1 MPRDN
6 DKNND
11 SRGRRDRQGDG
22 KGHTGSKGRSGAARG
37 PEKKFAKRG
46 FAGKSDGDGERRP
59 YAGKSD
65 GAKSFV
71 KKPYAGGGKPYAGKR
86 DGDDRPPRRDF
97 SDSPKPR
104 FNREDRPAGD
114 RPDRGPRKEFGSRP
128 DRDGEK
134 RPFKPRGDRP
144 NFSRDDR
151 GGGEKR
157 PYTPRGDRPNFNRD
171 DRPPRRDDAR
181 PAGRFQDKK
190 FGEKKP
196 YTPRDRDGE
205 KRPYTPREGGGEKRP
220 YTPRGEGFRKDG
232 DRPRGDRPFS
242 ARPPRDGDRPRGD
255 RPERKFGGD
264 KKFSSRG
271 APDRG
276 PRKDF
281 GSRPDRGSDR
291 ADRGPRKDF
300 GSDRGDSKPWQKRE
314 DRPQGDRP
322 QGDRPAGDRPFRER
336 PKFDR
341 PREDRGDRPKFD
353 RPRRDRNS
361 DPGRPEGRTDW
372 QEHSRNEA
380 GEDRPRRENEDDS
393 RIFAKRPAFGGRGAY
408 RERAP
413 DFETRA
419 PRPEPKKKSSE
430 RIAKVMARAGLASRR
445 DAEEWITQGRV
456 TVNGRVINSPA
467 LDVTGNDVIAIDG
480 KPLPPRERTRLFM
493 FHKPRGLMT
502 THADPEGRPT
512 VFDNL
517 PEGLPRLISIGRL
530 DFNTEGLLLLTN
542 DGGLARALELP
553 DTGWLRRYRVRAHG
567 EVTQGQLDELKK
579 GVEVDGIKYGSIDAT
594 LERDQGAN
602 VWLVFAIREGKNREV
617 RNVMAHLGLE
627 VNRLIRVSY
636 GPFQLGELEEG
647 KVEEVKTRVLRE
659 QLGEKIA
666 ALAGADFNR
675 PMPADKSQE
684 SSSEASHGTKPSKPV
699 SKREVIADRKGRR
712 VLVQRT
718 GSEEARARNEEEASG
733 YGPPRRPQR
742 GYHGKRDLTPRD
754 E

>member
-11 SRGRRDRQGDG
+11 SRGRRDRPSGG
-22 KGHTGSKGRSGAARG
+22 KGRSGAARG

-46 FAGKSDGDGERRP
+46 FAGKSEGEKRP
-59 YAGKSD
+59 YA
-65 GAKSFV
+65 AKSEGAGSYEKKPYEKKAYD

-86 DGDDRPPRRDF
+86 DG
-97 SDSPKPR
+97 
-104 FNREDRPAGD
+104 GD
-114 RPDRGPRKEFGSRP
+114 RPERKDFRP
-128 DRDGEK
+128 
-134 RPFKPRGDRP
+134 
-144 NFSRDDR
+144 RDDR
-151 GGGEKR
+151 GGEKR

-171 DRPPRRDDAR
+171 DRAPRSDAR
-181 PAGRFQDKK
+181 PAGRFSDRKFGDKK
-190 FGEKKP
+190 
-196 YTPRDRDGE
+196 
-205 KRPYTPREGGGEKRP
+205 PYTPREGGGEKRP
-220 YTPRGEGFRKDG
+220 YTPRGDRPQG
-232 DRPRGDRPFS
+232 DRPYS
-242 ARPPRDGDRPRGD
+242 ARPSRDGDRPHGD

-264 KKFSSRG
+264 KKFSRG

-281 GSRPDRGSDR
+281 GSRPS
-291 ADRGPRKDF
+291 RGPRKDF
-300 GSDRGDSKPWQKRE
+300 GDRDRKGDSGDRNAPGDRGESKPWQKRDASSPDHAGRNSRPPRDGARNFDKPRFDKPRYDKPRE
-314 DRPQGDRP
+314 DRPQGNRP
-322 QGDRPAGDRPFRER
+322 EGDRPFRER

-341 PREDRGDRPKFD
+341 PREGREDRPKFD
-353 RPRRDRNS
+353 RPRQ
-361 DPGRPEGRTDW
+361 RPEGRTDW
-372 QEHSRNEA
+372 QEHPRSEPRSSDRDE
-380 GEDRPRRENEDDS
+380 RPRRENEDDS
-393 RIFAKRPAFGGRGAY
+393 KVFAKRPAFGGRGAY

-413 DFETRA
+413 EERRTARP
-419 PRPEPKKKSSE
+419 PREKKSGE
-430 RIAKVMARAGLASRR
+430 RIAKVLSRAGLASRR
-445 DAEEWITQGRV
+445 DAEEWIVQGRV

-467 LDVTGNDVIAIDG
+467 LDVTGDDVITIDG
-480 KPLPPRERTRLFM
+480 KPLPPRERTRLFL

-567 EVTQGQLDELKK
+567 EVTQAQLDELKK
-579 GVEVDGIKYGSIDAT
+579 GVEVDGVKYGPIDAT

-627 VNRLIRVSY
+627 VNRLIRISY
-636 GPFQLGELEEG
+636 GPFQLAELPEGE
-647 KVEEVKTRVLRE
+647 VEEVKTRVLRE

-675 PMPADKSQE
+675 PMPGEAQAAESEDDGAPRGKKPFKPAGKS
-684 SSSEASHGTKPSKPV
+684 GL
-699 SKREVIADRKGRR
+699 IADRKGRR

-718 GSEEARARNEEEASG
+718 GSDEARARNEAEASG

-742 GYHGKRDLTPRD
+742 GYHGKRDLKPQD

>member
-11 SRGRRDRQGDG
+11 SQRGRRDRPGG
-22 KGHTGSKGRSGAARG
+22 GKGRSGAARG

-46 FAGKSDGDGERRP
+46 FADKGDGGERRP
-59 YAGKSD
+59 YAGK
-65 GAKSFV
+65 
-71 KKPYAGGGKPYAGKR
+71 R
-86 DGDDRPPRRDF
+86 DDARPPRR
-97 SDSPKPR
+97 
-104 FNREDRPAGD
+104 EY
-114 RPDRGPRKEFGSRP
+114 
-128 DRDGEK
+128 DRDAQ
-134 RPFKPRGDRP
+134 PSRGDRP
-144 NFSRDDR
+144 QRFNRDDR
-151 GGGEKR
+151 PAGEKR
-157 PYTPRGDRPNFNRD
+157 PYTPRGEGR
-171 DRPPRRDDAR
+171 DAR
-181 PAGRFQDKK
+181 PAGRFSDRK
-190 FGEKKP
+190 FGDKKP
-196 YTPRDRDGE
+196 YASRDGGGGG
-205 KRPYTPREGGGEKRP
+205 GGGEKRP
-220 YTPRGEGFRKDG
+220 FKPRGEGFRKDG
-232 DRPRGDRPFS
+232 DRPQRDRPH
-242 ARPPRDGDRPRGD
+242 GD

-264 KKFSSRG
+264 KKFSRG

-281 GSRPDRGSDR
+281 G
-291 ADRGPRKDF
+291 DRGPRKDF
-300 GSDRGDSKPWQKRE
+300 SDRSERGDAKPWQKRDDAGHGSRPPRDGARNFDKPRFSKSRE
-314 DRPQGDRP
+314 DRPG
-322 QGDRPAGDRPFRER
+322 GDRPFADR
-336 PKFDR
+336 PKFER
-341 PREDRGDRPKFD
+341 PREGRDDRPKFD
-353 RPRRDRNS
+353 RPRQQRNA
-361 DPGRPEGRTDW
+361 W
-372 QEHSRNEA
+372 QEHPRSETRSSD
-380 GEDRPRRENEDDS
+380 GFGDRPRRDNEDDS
-393 RIFAKRPAFGGRGAY
+393 KVFAKRPAFGGRGAY
-408 RERAP
+408 RERSSEERRPAARP
-413 DFETRA
+413 
-419 PRPEPKKKSSE
+419 PRIKKSGE
-430 RIAKVMARAGLASRR
+430 RIAKVVSRAGLASRR

-456 TVNGRVINSPA
+456 SVNGRVINSPA
-467 LDVTGNDVIAIDG
+467 LDVTVNDVITVDG
-480 KPLPPRERTRLFM
+480 KPLPPRERTRLFL

-579 GVEVDGIKYGSIDAT
+579 GVEVDGVKYGSIDAT

-627 VNRLIRVSY
+627 VNRLIRISY
-636 GPFQLGELEEG
+636 GPFQLAELEEG

-666 ALAGADFNR
+666 TLAGADFNR
-675 PMPADKSQE
+675 PMPGDVPSTPPADADDAPRGKKPFKPAGKS
-684 SSSEASHGTKPSKPV
+684 AL
-699 SKREVIADRKGRR
+699 IADRKGRR

-718 GSEEARARNEEEASG
+718 GSEEARARNEEEANG

-742 GYHGKRDLTPRD
+742 GYHGKRDLKPQD

>member
-6 DKNND
+6 DKNNV
-11 SRGRRDRQGDG
+11 SRGRRDRPSGG
-22 KGHTGSKGRSGAARG
+22 GRSGAARG

-46 FAGKSDGDGERRP
+46 FAGKDFAGKTDGDKRDGERRP

-65 GAKSFV
+65 GARSYG
-71 KKPYAGGGKPYAGKR
+71 KKPYSGSGKPYAGKPYAGKR
-86 DGDDRPPRRDF
+86 EGAP
-97 SDSPKPR
+97 PR
-104 FNREDRPAGD
+104 FNRDDRPRGEDR
-114 RPDRGPRKEFGSRP
+114 
-128 DRDGEK
+128 
-134 RPFKPRGDRP
+134 
-144 NFSRDDR
+144 
-151 GGGEKR
+151 GGEKR
-157 PYTPRGDRPNFNRD
+157 PYTPRGDRPSFN
-171 DRPPRRDDAR
+171 RDDAR
-181 PAGRFQDKK
+181 PARQFSDRK
-190 FGEKKP
+190 F
-196 YTPRDRDGE
+196 GE
-205 KRPYTPREGGGEKRP
+205 KRPYTPRDKGDEKRP

-232 DRPRGDRPFS
+232 DRPRGDRPYN
-242 ARPPRDGDRPRGD
+242 ARPSRDGG

-264 KKFSSRG
+264 KKFSRG
-271 APDRG
+271 AGDRKTDRG
-276 PRKDF
+276 DRKGDRGDRSGDRGDRAPRKDF
-281 GSRPDRGSDR
+281 GDRPDRSD
-291 ADRGPRKDF
+291 A
-300 GSDRGDSKPWQKRE
+300 KPWQKRDASSPDHAGRNSRPPRDGARNFDKPRYDKPRGDRSGEDRPRFSRPRE

-322 QGDRPAGDRPFRER
+322 
-336 PKFDR
+336 KFER
-341 PREDRGDRPKFD
+341 PRERESSWQEHPRSEARSFDRNAD
-353 RPRRDRNS
+353 RPRRD
-361 DPGRPEGRTDW
+361 
-372 QEHSRNEA
+372 
-380 GEDRPRRENEDDS
+380 NEDDS
-393 RIFAKRPAFGGRGAY
+393 KIFARRPAFGGRGEY
-408 RERAP
+408 RERKP
-413 DFETRA
+413 DFEKRA
-419 PRPEPKKKSSE
+419 ARPPREKKSGE
-430 RIAKVMARAGLASRR
+430 RIAKVVSRAGLASRR
-445 DAEEWITQGRV
+445 DAEEWIVQGRV

-467 LDVTGNDVIAIDG
+467 LDVTANDVITVDG

-567 EVTQGQLDELKK
+567 EVTQAQLDELKK
-579 GVEVDGIKYGSIDAT
+579 GVEVDGVKYGSIDAT

-636 GPFQLGELEEG
+636 GPFQLGELAEG
-647 KVEEVKTRVLRE
+647 QVEEVKTRVLRE

-666 ALAGADFNR
+666 TLAGADFNR
-675 PMPADKSQE
+675 PMPGEQSEVEENDAPRGNKPFKPAGKS
-684 SSSEASHGTKPSKPV
+684 GL
-699 SKREVIADRKGRR
+699 IADRKGRR

-718 GSEEARARNEEEASG
+718 GSEEARARNEAEANG

-742 GYHGKRDLTPRD
+742 GYHGKRDLKPRD

>member
-6 DKNND
+6 DKDND
-11 SRGRRDRQGDG
+11 SRGRRDRPSGG
-22 KGHTGSKGRSGAARG
+22 KGRSGAARG

-46 FAGKSDGDGERRP
+46 FAGKSDGDKRDGERRP
-59 YAGKSD
+59 YAGKSE
-65 GAKSFV
+65 GAKSFG
-71 KKPYAGGGKPYAGKR
+71 KKPYSGAGKPYAGNR
-86 DGDDRPPRRDF
+86 DDRPQRRDF
-97 SDSPKPR
+97 GDTPRPPR
-104 FNREDRPAGD
+104 FNRDDRPAGD
-114 RPDRGPRKEFGSRP
+114 RPDREPRKDFRP
-128 DRDGEK
+128 
-134 RPFKPRGDRP
+134 
-144 NFSRDDR
+144 RDDR
-151 GGGEKR
+151 GGDKR
-157 PYTPRGDRPNFNRD
+157 PYTPRGDRPNYN
-171 DRPPRRDDAR
+171 RDDAR
-181 PAGRFQDKK
+181 PAARSSDRK
-190 FGEKKP
+190 FGDKKP
-196 YTPRDRDGE
+196 YTSRERD
-205 KRPYTPREGGGEKRP
+205 GEKRP

-232 DRPRGDRPFS
+232 DRPRGDRPYS
-242 ARPPRDGDRPRGD
+242 PRPSRDGD
-255 RPERKFGGD
+255 RPERKFGSD
-264 KKFSSRG
+264 KKFSRG

-281 GSRPDRGSDR
+281 GSRPDRGRNRD
-291 ADRGPRKDF
+291 AG
-300 GSDRGDSKPWQKRE
+300 DRGDSKPWQKRE
-314 DRPQGDRP
+314 DRGERGSRPPREGARNFDKPRFDRP
-322 QGDRPAGDRPFRER
+322 REDRPSGDRPFRER

-353 RPRRDRNS
+353 RPRQ
-361 DPGRPEGRTDW
+361 RPEGRTDW
-372 QEHSRNEA
+372 QEHPRSEA

-393 RIFAKRPAFGGRGAY
+393 KIFAKRPAFGGRGAY
-408 RERAP
+408 RERTP
-413 DFETRA
+413 DFEKRA
-419 PRPEPKKKSSE
+419 PRPPREKKSGE
-430 RIAKVMARAGLASRR
+430 RIAKVVSRAGLASRR

-467 LDVTGNDVIAIDG
+467 LDVTANDVITVDG

-567 EVTQGQLDELKK
+567 EVTQAQLDELKK
-579 GVEVDGIKYGSIDAT
+579 GVEVDGVKYGSIDAT

-636 GPFQLGELEEG
+636 GPFQLGELAEG
-647 KVEEVKTRVLRE
+647 QVEEVKTRVLRE

-666 ALAGADFNR
+666 TLAGADFNR
-675 PMPADKSQE
+675 PMPGQANDEAADDAAPRGKMPFKPAGKS
-684 SSSEASHGTKPSKPV
+684 GL
-699 SKREVIADRKGRR
+699 IADRKGRR

-718 GSEEARARNEEEASG
+718 GSDEARARNEEEANG

-742 GYHGKRDLTPRD
+742 GYHGKRDLKPRD

>member
-11 SRGRRDRQGDG
+11 SRGRRDRQGEG
-22 KGHTGSKGRSGAARG
+22 KGRAGGGKGRSGAARG

-46 FAGKSDGDGERRP
+46 FAGKSEGDGERRP
-59 YAGKSD
+59 YAGKSN
-65 GAKSFV
+65 GAKSFG
-71 KKPYAGGGKPYAGKR
+71 KKPYAGGSKPYAGKR
-86 DGDDRPPRRDF
+86 DGDARPPRRDF
-97 SDSPKPR
+97 GDSPRPR
-104 FNREDRPAGD
+104 FNRDERPAGD

-151 GGGEKR
+151 GGEKR
-157 PYTPRGDRPNFNRD
+157 PFKPRGDRPTFSGD
-171 DRPPRRDDAR
+171 DRPPRRDRDDAR

-190 FGEKKP
+190 FDDKKP
-196 YTPRDRDGE
+196 YTPRERDGE
-205 KRPYTPREGGGEKRP
+205 KRPYA
-220 YTPRGEGFRKDG
+220 PRGEGFRKDG

-242 ARPPRDGDRPRGD
+242 ARPSRDGD

-281 GSRPDRGSDR
+281 GSRPDRNNDR
-291 ADRGPRKDF
+291 GDRGPRKDF

-314 DRPQGDRP
+314 DRGGDERPRFSREDRSQGDRP
-322 QGDRPAGDRPFRER
+322 SGDRPFRER

-341 PREDRGDRPKFD
+341 PRQ
-353 RPRRDRNS
+353 
-361 DPGRPEGRTDW
+361 RPEGRSDW
-372 QEHSRNEA
+372 QEHPR
-380 GEDRPRRENEDDS
+380 GESADERPRRENEDDS

-408 RERAP
+408 RERKTE
-413 DFETRA
+413 FEKRG
-419 PRPEPKKKSSE
+419 PQPPKVKKTGE
-430 RIAKVMARAGLASRR
+430 RIAKVVSRAGLASRR
-445 DAEEWITQGRV
+445 DAEEWVTQGRV

-467 LDVTGNDVIAIDG
+467 LDVTGNDVIAVDG

-579 GVEVDGIKYGSIDAT
+579 GVEVDGVKYGSIDAT

-647 KVEEVKTRVLRE
+647 QVEEVKTRVLRE

-666 ALAGADFNR
+666 DLAGADFNR
-675 PMPADKSQE
+675 PMPGDKSADE
-684 SSSEASHGTKPSKPV
+684 DADAPDGKKP
-699 SKREVIADRKGRR
+699 
-712 VLVQRT
+712 
-718 GSEEARARNEEEASG
+718 
-733 YGPPRRPQR
+733 
-742 GYHGKRDLTPRD
+742 
-754 E
+754 

>member
-11 SRGRRDRQGDG
+11 SRGRRDRPSGG
-22 KGHTGSKGRSGAARG
+22 KGRSGAARG
-37 PEKKFAKRG
+37 PDKKFAKRG
-46 FAGKSDGDGERRP
+46 FAGKSDGDKRDGERRP
-59 YAGKSD
+59 YAGKPD
-65 GAKSFV
+65 GAKSYS
-71 KKPYAGGGKPYAGKR
+71 KKPFSGSGKPYAGKR
-86 DGDDRPPRRDF
+86 DGDA
-97 SDSPKPR
+97 PR
-104 FNREDRPAGD
+104 FNRDDRPA
-114 RPDRGPRKEFGSRP
+114 RGE
-128 DRDGEK
+128 
-134 RPFKPRGDRP
+134 
-144 NFSRDDR
+144 
-151 GGGEKR
+151 GEKR
-157 PYTPRGDRPNFNRD
+157 PYTPRGDRPNYN
-171 DRPPRRDDAR
+171 RDDAR
-181 PAGRFQDKK
+181 PAARFSDRK
-190 FGEKKP
+190 FGDKKP
-196 YTPRDRDGE
+196 YASRDGGSE
-205 KRPYTPREGGGEKRP
+205 KRPYK
-220 YTPRGEGFRKDG
+220 PRGEGFRKDG
-232 DRPRGDRPFS
+232 DRPQGDRPYS
-242 ARPPRDGDRPRGD
+242 ARPPRDSNRPRGD

-264 KKFSSRG
+264 KKFSRG

-281 GSRPDRGSDR
+281 GDRPDRS
-291 ADRGPRKDF
+291 
-300 GSDRGDSKPWQKRE
+300 DSKPWQKRDASSPDHAGRNSRPSRDGVRNFDKPRFDKPRYDKPRDNRSGDE
-314 DRPQGDRP
+314 RPRFSRPRQDRPQSDRP
-322 QGDRPAGDRPFRER
+322 QGDRPFRER

-341 PREDRGDRPKFD
+341 PREDRPKFERPREGGSSREGRSSWQEHPRSDARSADRDD
-353 RPRRDRNS
+353 RPRRD
-361 DPGRPEGRTDW
+361 
-372 QEHSRNEA
+372 
-380 GEDRPRRENEDDS
+380 NEDDS
-393 RIFAKRPAFGGRGAY
+393 KVFVKRPAFGGRGEY
-408 RERAP
+408 RERKLDERRP
-413 DFETRA
+413 PQP
-419 PRPEPKKKSSE
+419 PREKKSGE
-430 RIAKVMARAGLASRR
+430 RIAKVVSRAGLASRR
-445 DAEEWITQGRV
+445 DAEEWIVQGRV

-467 LDVTGNDVIAIDG
+467 LDVTANDVISVDG

-567 EVTQGQLDELKK
+567 EVTQAQLDELKK
-579 GVEVDGIKYGSIDAT
+579 GVEVDGVKYGPIDAT

-636 GPFQLGELEEG
+636 GPFQLAELAEGE
-647 KVEEVKTRVLRE
+647 VEEVKTRVLRE

-675 PMPADKSQE
+675 PMQGEPQPESGNEDSDAPRGKKPFKPAGKN
-684 SSSEASHGTKPSKPV
+684 GL
-699 SKREVIADRKGRR
+699 IADRKGRR

-718 GSEEARARNEEEASG
+718 GSDEARARNEAEAGG

-742 GYHGKRDLTPRD
+742 GYHGKRDLKPRD

>member
-6 DKNND
+6 DKDND
-11 SRGRRDRQGDG
+11 SRGRRDRPSGDG
-22 KGHTGSKGRSGAARG
+22 KGRAGGKGRSGAARG

-46 FAGKSDGDGERRP
+46 FAGKSDGD
-59 YAGKSD
+59 
-65 GAKSFV
+65 
-71 KKPYAGGGKPYAGKR
+71 
-86 DGDDRPPRRDF
+86 RPPRRDF
-97 SDSPKPR
+97 DAPRPPRGERPFRDRNSEGGDRKPR
-104 FNREDRPAGD
+104 FNREDRPRGD
-114 RPDRGPRKEFGSRP
+114 RPFTSRP
-128 DRDGEK
+128 SRGDDGEK
-134 RPFKPRGDRP
+134 RSFKPREDR
-144 NFSRDDR
+144 
-151 GGGEKR
+151 GGEKR

-171 DRPPRRDDAR
+171 DRPPRRDRESGPRDRDDAR
-181 PAGRFQDKK
+181 PAAR
-190 FGEKKP
+190 FGEKKFG
-196 YTPRDRDGE
+196 D
-205 KRPYTPREGGGEKRP
+205 KRPYTPRGEAGGEKRP
-220 YTPRGEGFRKDG
+220 YTPRGEGSRK
-232 DRPRGDRPFS
+232 
-242 ARPPRDGDRPRGD
+242 DGDRPRGD

-281 GSRPDRGSDR
+281 GSRPDRG
-291 ADRGPRKDF
+291 PRKEF
-300 GSDRGDSKPWQKRE
+300 GDRPERGDSKPWQKRE
-314 DRPQGDRP
+314 DRGDRDARP
-322 QGDRPAGDRPFRER
+322 ARDGARSFDKPRFSRDDRGGEERPRFSRSREDRPA
-336 PKFDR
+336 
-341 PREDRGDRPKFD
+341 GDRPKFD
-353 RPRRDRNS
+353 RPRQ
-361 DPGRPEGRTDW
+361 RPEGRTDW
-372 QEHSRNEA
+372 QEHPRSEP
-380 GEDRPRRENEDDS
+380 GDERPRRENEDDS
-393 RIFAKRPAFGGRGAY
+393 KIFAKRPAFGGRGAY
-408 RERAP
+408 RERKTE
-413 DFETRA
+413 FEKRG
-419 PRPEPKKKSSE
+419 PQPPKVKKSGE
-430 RIAKVMARAGLASRR
+430 RIAKVVSRAGLASRR

-456 TVNGRVINSPA
+456 SVNGRVINSPA
-467 LDVTGNDVIAIDG
+467 LDVTANDAITVDG

-567 EVTQGQLDELKK
+567 EVTQAQLDELKK
-579 GVEVDGIKYGSIDAT
+579 GVEVDGVKYGSIDAT

-636 GPFQLGELEEG
+636 GPFQLGELAEG
-647 KVEEVKTRVLRE
+647 QVEEVKTRVLRE

-675 PMPADKSQE
+675 PMPGQANSEKSDSDKSE
-684 SSSEASHGTKPSKPV
+684 SEQSDAPRGKKPFKPAGK
-699 SKREVIADRKGRR
+699 SGLIADRKGRR

-718 GSEEARARNEEEASG
+718 GSDEARARNEEEANG

-742 GYHGKRDLTPRD
+742 GYHGKRDLKPRD

>member
-11 SRGRRDRQGDG
+11 SRGRRDRPGGG
-22 KGHTGSKGRSGAARG
+22 KGRAGGGKSRSGAARG

-65 GAKSFV
+65 GPRSFG
-71 KKPYAGGGKPYAGKR
+71 KKPYAGAGKPYAGKR
-86 DGDDRPPRRDF
+86 DGGDRPPRRDF
-97 SDSPKPR
+97 GDAPRPR
-104 FNREDRPAGD
+104 FNRDDRPRGD
-114 RPDRGPRKEFGSRP
+114 RPDRGERKDFRPRE

-134 RPFKPRGDRP
+134 RSFK
-144 NFSRDDR
+144 
-151 GGGEKR
+151 
-157 PYTPRGDRPNFNRD
+157 PRGDRPNFNRD
-171 DRPPRRDDAR
+171 DRAPRRDRDSDRGDAR
-181 PAGRFQDKK
+181 PASRFAEKK
-190 FGEKKP
+190 FG
-196 YTPRDRDGE
+196 D
-205 KRPYTPREGGGEKRP
+205 KRP

-232 DRPRGDRPFS
+232 DRPRGARPFS

-264 KKFSSRG
+264 KKFGRG
-271 APDRG
+271 APDRKGDRGDRG
-276 PRKDF
+276 PRKDY
-281 GSRPDRGSDR
+281 GDRPE
-291 ADRGPRKDF
+291 
-300 GSDRGDSKPWQKRE
+300 RGDSKPWQKRE
-314 DRPQGDRP
+314 DRGGRDS
-322 QGDRPAGDRPFRER
+322 RPARADARNFDKPR
-336 PKFDR
+336 FDR
-341 PREDRGDRPKFD
+341 PRDDRGGEERPRFSRSREDRPREDRPKFD
-353 RPRRDRNS
+353 RPRQ
-361 DPGRPEGRTDW
+361 RPEGRTDW
-372 QEHSRNEA
+372 QEHPRSESRD
-380 GEDRPRRENEDDS
+380 DRPRRDNEDDS
-393 RIFAKRPAFGGRGAY
+393 KVFAKRPAFGGRGAY
-408 RERAP
+408 RERKP
-413 DFETRA
+413 EFEKRA
-419 PRPEPKKKSSE
+419 PQPPRVKKAGE
-430 RIAKVMARAGLASRR
+430 RIAKVVSRAGLASRR
-445 DAEEWITQGRV
+445 DAEEWITQCRV

-467 LDVTGNDVIAIDG
+467 LDVTANDVISVDG

-567 EVTQGQLDELKK
+567 EVTQAQLDELKK
-579 GVEVDGIKYGSIDAT
+579 GVEVDGVKYGSIDAT

-636 GPFQLGELEEG
+636 GPFQLGELAEG
-647 KVEEVKTRVLRE
+647 QVEEVKTRVLRE

-666 ALAGADFNR
+666 TLAGADFNR
-675 PMPADKSQE
+675 PMPGEKSEDAEADAPRGKKPFKPAGKS
-684 SSSEASHGTKPSKPV
+684 GL
-699 SKREVIADRKGRR
+699 IADRKGRR

-718 GSEEARARNEEEASG
+718 GSDEARARNEEEANG

-742 GYHGKRDLTPRD
+742 GYHGKRDLKPRD